1 MLWNAKNAEVSIG
14 NTKMPCASF
23 GHGSR
28 IFIILPGL
36 SDGLATVRG
45 KALLLAK
52 PYAPFFDRFTVYMF
66 SRKDEMPSGYSIR
79 DMAADQAEA
88 LRQLGIEKASVMGVS
103 QGGMIAQYLAIDH
116 PDLVERLVLA
126 VTAPRVNEIIEGC
139 VSRWIGFA
147 EQGNHK
153 ALMIDTAEKSYSEA
167 YLRKYRKIYPMIGA
181 IGKPKNYDR
190 FLVNARAILGF
201 NACEDLYRITCPTL
215 IIGGNDDKTV
225 GIEASYEMKERIAGS
240 ALYVYPG
247 LGHAAYEEA
256 KDFNQRVFDFLSRTA
271 V

>member
-1 MLWNAKNAEVSIG
+1 
-14 NTKMPCASF
+14 
-23 GHGSR
+23 
-28 IFIILPGL
+28 
-36 SDGLATVRG
+36 
-45 KALLLAK
+45 
-52 PYAPFFDRFTVYMF
+52 
-66 SRKDEMPSGYSIR
+66 
-79 DMAADQAEA
+79 
-88 LRQLGIEKASVMGVS
+88 MGVS
-103 QGGMIAQYLAIDH
+103 QGGMIAQYLVIDH

-139 VSRWIGFA
+139 VSGWIGFA

-153 ALMIDTAEKSYSEA
+153 VLMIDTAEKSYSEL

-190 FLVNARAILGF
+190 FLVNARAILSF

-256 KDFNQRVFDFLSRTA
+256 RDFNQRVFDFLRGKA

>member
-1 MLWNAKNAEVSIG
+1 MIVVFTCDTTSNQ
-14 NTKMPCASF
+14 
-23 GHGSR
+23 
-28 IFIILPGL
+28 FIVTPSEI
-36 SDGLATVRG
+36 TVPE
-45 KALLLAK
+45 LLYQINSETTTSEL
-52 PYAPFFDRFTVYMF
+52 Y
-66 SRKDEMPSGYSIR
+66 I
-79 DMAADQAEA
+79 
-88 LRQLGIEKASVMGVS
+88 
-103 QGGMIAQYLAIDH
+103 
-116 PDLVERLVLA
+116 
-126 VTAPRVNEIIEGC
+126 
-139 VSRWIGFA
+139 SRWIGFA

-190 FLVNARAILGF
+190 FIVNARAILGF
-201 NACEDLYRITCPTL
+201 NACEDLDRITCPTL

-256 KDFNQRVFDFLSRTA
+256 KDFNQRVYDF
-271 V
+271 